1 MSLRRK
7 LILFMLA
14 FLLVAAILG
23 SGALYVFY
31 NLNKSLSQVDREF
44 TTNRHYVELRSYIR
58 LAIDNARG
66 WGITGLNRYRIR
78 YDENISKVYKKFGE
92 IQSVFGEDR
101 EVRRIG
107 SQFQSI
113 KLITDRMVSAR
124 DPVGDPEVLAL
135 MRNLEEEKD
144 RIFTMLDEL
153 SEKSMTSLSFLVSLG
168 ERIRRDTMVY
178 VFLLVSVTSV
188 SFFFLALFMRRML
201 THPFNE
207 LLDATEKVA
216 GGDLSYRINPVR
228 TDEFG
233 LIAGRFDGMVQN
245 LQDSTWKLQ
254 TRLRETELL
263 LDVARIAGMTPEVKE
278 ALSQMVKTIA
288 SKLEKDVCS
297 IFLLRPEGNAFSLEA
312 SNRTDVPIG
321 TVLPIDSYISRIVL
335 DTMKPVLIEDTT
347 GISEEELCTVC
358 KSLLV
363 SPIIRDG
370 ACKGLL
376 IVGRF
381 RPFGF
386 RADEKDAVMILA
398 HTIGVVVKNAELFS
412 TTRRQLKQISIMY
425 DLSKALTSVY
435 KPEELLRTISHEIAK
450 LTGAR
455 ICVIRLIEN
464 GVLQVKSS
472 YGLASD
478 ASEDMAL
485 PVGQGIAGWVVKEGR
500 SLFVED
506 VSRLPEVIRP
516 RTLKVKSAICVPL
529 KVGEK
534 ILGTLGL
541 YDKLGEGGAGQPF
554 EIDDLHMAEGFA
566 SISAITIE
574 KARIEE
580 EERRRREEVF
590 DAKKRLD
597 LLFDTVQG
605 GIVSLD
611 LEYNIL
617 SANRYVER
625 WVDMPLSDIVGKN
638 SREVFHA
645 KGGICPHCAA
655 RPTFDSGDIN
665 SITQSSGLNYAELT
679 AYPVRDRKGDVAEA
693 VVFIQDITDR
703 ILYQEEI
710 MGLYREVAQTK
721 EYLESLINN
730 SADAITTT
738 DLEGNIKSWNQAA
751 ESIYGFTER
760 EVMGRPLPFVPDFLM
775 KQERQFMERIKAGDV
790 IKTETLRKTR
800 DGEVLEVSLT
810 LSPIKD
816 AMGEAIGISGISR
829 DITKKKQVERE
840 LIRRNQEL
848 SRLFFISSAMRGSL
862 ELDRLLRMILTA
874 VTMSDGLGF
883 NRSILFLVDEEKNV
897 LMGAMGVGPAS
908 PDEAGH
914 IWEGLSL
921 NQRTLPD
928 IIEEIEE
935 SPLKKESFFDKLAK
949 GVEVPLEEE
958 SVLSKAVKE
967 KRTFNVTDIRQEPL
981 SDTRLLQQL
990 GTEAFAVVP
999 LVSRD
1004 KVIGVLWVDNLFNR
1018 RPITEE
1024 DMKFLG
1030 AFSNQ
1035 TASAIENARLFQDI
1049 SMAEAELENIFR
1061 SISDMVYLTDN
1072 DYNLKKVN
1080 EAVIQRVKKPLD
1092 EIIGKKCYQ
1101 VFHGTDYP
1109 LETCPHLKTMQTRR
1123 ANIEEYDDAYMN
1135 ATLLS
1140 STSPLF
1146 DTEGNFMGVVH
1157 VVRDITEMKEL
1168 RTRLQNAERMAAL
1181 GEVAAKVA
1189 HEIRNPLVSVGG
1201 FAKRLEK
1208 KLGGNLKEYATI
1220 ISDEVDRLEHILKE
1234 ILGFVREVRISRQA
1248 VLLSEHIEGILNLMS
1263 TEIAGKG
1270 NRIVKKLEPVSVF
1283 IDPNRMKEALLNI
1296 ITNANQATDSGTI
1309 RVSVYEANGEA
1320 VIELADTGCGIK
1332 RSDLGRIFDP
1342 FFTTRPLGTG
1352 LGLAIAKRIVEEHGG
1367 RISAQSEWPGGGSI
1381 FSIYLPLRKEG

>member
-14 FLLVAAILG
+14 FLVVAAILG
-23 SGALYVFY
+23 TGALYVFY
-31 NLNKSLSQVDREF
+31 NLNKNLTQVDHEF
-44 TTNRHYVELRSYIR
+44 TVNRQYVELRAYIR
-58 LAIDNARG
+58 MAVDNARG

-78 YDENISKVYKKFGE
+78 YNENISKVSKKLND
-92 IQSVFGEDR
+92 IQSAFGEDP
-101 EVRRIG
+101 ELEKIG
-107 SQFQSI
+107 ARFQSI
-113 KLITDRMVSAR
+113 KLITDKIVANP
-124 DPVGDPEVLAL
+124 DPIGDTQVLADL
-135 MRNLEEEKD
+135 RRLEEEKD
-144 RIFTMLDEL
+144 RVFGQLDQL
-153 SEKSMTSLSFLVSLG
+153 SEKSMGSLSFLVSLG
-168 ERIRRDTMVY
+168 ERVRRDTKIY
-178 VFLLVSVTSV
+178 LFLLVSITSV
-188 SFFFLALFMRRML
+188 SFLFLALFMRRML
-201 THPFNE
+201 THPFDE
-207 LLDATEKVA
+207 MLTATEKVA
-216 GGDLSYRINPVR
+216 GGNLNHRINSTR
-228 TDEFG
+228 ADEFG
-233 LIAGRFDGMVQN
+233 LIARRFDSMVQN
-245 LQDSTWKLQ
+245 LQESTVKLQ

-263 LDVARIAGMTPEVKE
+263 LDVARVAGMTPEVKE
-278 ALSQMVKTIA
+278 GLSQIARTIA

-312 SNRTDVPIG
+312 SNRTDIPMG
-321 TVLPIDSYISRIVL
+321 SVLPVDSYPARMVL
-335 DTMKPVLIEDTT
+335 DTLKPVLIEDTA

-358 KSLLV
+358 KSLII

-370 ACKGLL
+370 ACTGLL
-376 IVGRF
+376 IVGKF

-386 RADEKDAVMILA
+386 SPDEKDAIMILA
-398 HTIGVVVKNAELFS
+398 HTLGVVIKNAELYS
-412 TTRRQLKQISIMY
+412 TTKRQLRQISIMY

-435 KPEELLRTISHEIAK
+435 KPEEVLTTISREIAK

-455 ICVIRLIEN
+455 ICVIRLMEN
-464 GVLQVKSS
+464 GLLQVKSS
-472 YGLASD
+472 YGIASD
-478 ASEDMAL
+478 AAEDMAL

-506 VSRLPEVIRP
+506 VSRLPELIRP
-516 RTLKVKSAICVPL
+516 KTLRVKSAICVPL
-529 KVGEK
+529 KIGDT

-580 EERRRREEVF
+580 EERRRRQEVF
-590 DAKKRLD
+590 EAKKRLD
-597 LLFDTVQG
+597 LLFETVQG

-611 LEYNIL
+611 AEYNIL
-617 SANRYVER
+617 SANRYIER

-638 SREVFHA
+638 AREVFHA

-655 RPTFDSGDIN
+655 RPTFDTGDIN

-679 AYPVRDRKGDVAEA
+679 AYPVRDKDSNIGEA

-730 SADAITTT
+730 SADAIITT
-738 DLEGNIKSWNQAA
+738 DIEGNIISVNQAA
-751 ESIYGFTER
+751 EGIYGYR
-760 EVMGRPLPFVPDFLM
+760 ESEIVGKTLPFVPEFLM
-775 KQERQFMERIKAGDV
+775 EQEKQFMERIKAGDV
-790 IKTETLRKTR
+790 IKTETLRKTKE
-800 DGEVLEVSLT
+800 GELLEVSLT

-816 AMGEAIGISGISR
+816 AMGEIIGVSGISR

-883 NRSILFLVDEEKNV
+883 NRSILFLVDEEKKA
-897 LMGAMGVGPAS
+897 LRGAMGVGPGSA
-908 PDEAGH
+908 DEAGH
-914 IWEGLSL
+914 IWEGLLL

-928 IIEEIEE
+928 IIEEIER
-935 SPLKKESFFDKLAK
+935 SPLKKESFFDRLAK
-949 GVEVPLEEE
+949 ALEVPLDEETA
-958 SVLSKAVKE
+958 LTKAVKE
-967 KRTFNVTDIRQEPL
+967 KRTFNVTDTSSEPY
-981 SDTRLLQQL
+981 STRLVQQL
-990 GTEAFAVVP
+990 GTQAYAVVP
-999 LVSRD
+999 LISRD
-1004 KVIGVLWVDNLFNR
+1004 KVIGALWVDNLFNR

-1024 DMKFLG
+1024 DMKFLS

-1035 TASAIENARLFQDI
+1035 TASAIENARLFLDI
-1049 SMAEAELENIFR
+1049 SMAESELENIFR
-1061 SISDMVYLTDN
+1061 SISDMVYLTDK

-1080 EAVIQRVKKPLD
+1080 EAVLQRVKKPLN

-1101 VFHGTDYP
+1101 VFHGTDAP
-1109 LETCPHLKTMQTRR
+1109 LPTCPHLKTMETKR
-1123 ANIEEYDDAYMN
+1123 ANIEEYEEPHMG

-1146 DTEGNFMGVVH
+1146 DAEGNFMGVVH
-1157 VVRDITEMKEL
+1157 VVRDVTEMKEL
-1168 RTRLQNAERMAAL
+1168 RTRLQSAERMAAL

-1201 FAKRLEK
+1201 FAKRLER
-1208 KLGGNLKEYATI
+1208 KLDNNLKEYATI
-1220 ISDEVDRLEHILKE
+1220 ISGEVDRLEHILKE
-1234 ILGFVREVRISRQA
+1234 ILGFVREVRISKQA
-1248 VLLSEHIEGILNLMS
+1248 VLLSQMIEDILNLMGS
-1263 TEIAGKG
+1263 EIAEKG
-1270 NRIVKKLEPVSVF
+1270 NRVVKELEPVSVL
-1283 IDPNRMKEALLNI
+1283 IDPNRMKEALINM
-1296 ITNANQATDSGTI
+1296 ITNANQATEGGTI
-1309 RVSVYEANGEA
+1309 TLKVRQRGAEA
-1320 VIELADTGCGIK
+1320 VLEIGDTGCGIK
-1332 RSDLGRIFDP
+1332 KSDLGRIFDP

-1367 RISAQSEWPGGGSI
+1367 RISVQSEWPGGGSVFRI
-1381 FSIYLPLRKEG
+1381 FLPLKKEG

>member
-1 MSLRRK
+1 MSLKRK

-31 NLNKSLSQVDREF
+31 NLNKNLSHVDREF
-44 TTNRHYVELRSYIR
+44 AINRQYVELRAHIR
-58 LAIDNARG
+58 LAVDNARG
-66 WGITGLNRYRIR
+66 WSITGLNRYRIR

-92 IQSVFGEDR
+92 IQSAFGEDQ
-101 EVRRIG
+101 ELLRIG

-113 KLITDRMVSAR
+113 KLITDKMVAVS

-135 MRNLEEEKD
+135 MRRLEEEKD
-144 RIFTMLDEL
+144 RLFAMLDEL
-153 SEKSMTSLSFLVSLG
+153 SEKSMSSLSFLVSLG
-168 ERIRRDTMVY
+168 ERIRRDTVVY
-178 VFLLVSVTSV
+178 VLILVFVTSA

-207 LLDATEKVA
+207 ILDATEKVA
-216 GGDLSYRINPVR
+216 GGELGYRINSSR

-233 LIAGRFDGMVQN
+233 LIAGRFDSMVQN
-245 LQDSTWKLQ
+245 LQESTGKLQ
-254 TRLRETELL
+254 TRLRETEIL

-278 ALSQMVKTIA
+278 ALSHIVQTIA

-297 IFLLRPEGNAFSLEA
+297 IFLLKPEANAFSLEA
-312 SNRTDVPIG
+312 SSRTDAPIG
-321 TVLPIDSYISRIVL
+321 TVLPIDSYVPRMVL
-335 DTMKPVLIEDTT
+335 DTLKPVLIEDTT
-347 GISEEELCTVC
+347 GISEEELCTIC
-358 KSLLV
+358 KSLII

-370 ACKGLL
+370 VCKGLL
-376 IVGRF
+376 VIGKF

-386 RADEKDAVMILA
+386 SADEKDAVMILA

-412 TTRRQLKQISIMY
+412 TTRRQLKQISVMY

-435 KPEELLRTISHEIAK
+435 KTEELLRTISHEIAK

-464 GVLQVKSS
+464 GLLQVKSS

-478 ASEDMAL
+478 AAEDMAL

-516 RTLKVKSAICVPL
+516 MTLKVKSAICVPL
-529 KVGEK
+529 KVGDK

-541 YDKLGEGGAGQPF
+541 YDKLGEGGTGQPF

-580 EERRRREEVF
+580 EERQRRQEVF
-590 DAKKRLD
+590 EAKKRLD

-611 LEYNIL
+611 PEYNIL
-617 SANRYVER
+617 TANRYIER

-638 SREVFHA
+638 AREVFHA

-679 AYPVRDRKGDVAEA
+679 AYPVRDANGDVFEA

-730 SADAITTT
+730 SADAIITT
-738 DLEGNIKSWNQAA
+738 DMEGKVKSWNQAA
-751 ESIYGFTER
+751 ENIYGFTES
-760 EVMGRPLPFVPDFLM
+760 ELAGRPLPFVPDFLVEQE
-775 KQERQFMERIKAGDV
+775 KQFVERIRAGDV
-790 IKTETLRKTR
+790 IKTETLRKTK
-800 DGEVLEVSLT
+800 DGELLEVSLT

-816 AMGEAIGISGISR
+816 AMGETIGISGISR

-883 NRSILFLVDEEKNV
+883 NRSILFLVDEEKNA
-897 LMGAMGVGPAS
+897 LRGAMGVGPAS

-914 IWEGLSL
+914 IWTGLSL

-928 IIEEIEE
+928 IIEEIEQ
-935 SPLKKESFFDKLAK
+935 SPLKKESFFDRLAK
-949 GVEVPLEEE
+949 GLEVPLEEE
-958 SVLSKAVKE
+958 TVLAKAVNE
-967 KRTFNVTDIRQEPL
+967 KRAFNVTDVNREF
-981 SDTRLLQQL
+981 SMDARLVQHL
-990 GTEAFAVVP
+990 GTQAYAVVP

-1004 KVIGVLWVDNLFNR
+1004 KAIGVLWVDNLFNR

-1035 TASAIENARLFQDI
+1035 TASAIENARLFEDV

-1061 SISDMVYLTDN
+1061 SISDMVYLTDS

-1080 EAVIQRVKKPLD
+1080 EAVVQRVGKPIE

-1109 LETCPHLKTMQTRR
+1109 LKTCPHLKTMETKR
-1123 ANIEEYDDAYMN
+1123 ANIEEYDDPHMD

-1146 DTEGNFMGVVH
+1146 DTEGNFMGTVH

-1168 RTRLQNAERMAAL
+1168 RTRLQSAERMAAL

-1201 FAKRLEK
+1201 FSKRLER
-1208 KLGGNLKEYATI
+1208 KLDGSLKEYAAI
-1220 ISDEVDRLEHILKE
+1220 ISGEVERLEHILKE
-1234 ILGFVREVRISRQA
+1234 ILGFVREVRISKQA
-1248 VLLSEHIEGILNLMS
+1248 VLLGEHVEGILNLMAS
-1263 TEIAGKG
+1263 EIAARG
-1270 NRIVKKLEPVSVF
+1270 NTLVKELEPVSVL

-1296 ITNANQATDSGTI
+1296 ITNANQATEGGTI
-1309 RVSVYEANGEA
+1309 TVRAYEQGGEA
-1320 VIELADTGCGIK
+1320 VIEVADTGCGIK
-1332 RSDLGRIFDP
+1332 RSDLPRIFDP

-1367 RISAQSEWPGGGSI
+1367 RIAAHSDWPGGGSI